1 LQLLQRKPIGDDRG
15 YLERLY
21 CADELQ
27 RFRSRQSHRT
37 INHTLTIKR
46 GAVRGMHYQRP
57 PHAETKFV
65 TCLRGEVFDVAV
77 DLRHDSPNFFA
88 LAWPRC

>member
-1 LQLLQRKPIGDDRG
+1 VTTGVISSAYIVLMNCNGFVRG
-15 YLERLY
+15 K
-21 CADELQ
+21 AIVQ
-27 RFRSRQSHRT
+27 

-65 TCLRGEVFDVAV
+65 TCLRGEVFVRGSGFTA
-77 DLRHDSPNFFA
+77 
-88 LAWPRC
+88 